1 MSAFAVASLH
11 SGAGTASKALTVSEC
26 VSSSKEISD
35 LVSLSLFESHVASGL
50 LLNEEL
56 VEESTPPDP
65 DPVNGDPKTVPQI
78 PATAFLCA
86 FFCAINPAA

>member
-11 SGAGTASKALTVSEC
+11 SGAGTASKVLTASEC
-26 VSSSKEISD
+26 VSSAKEISDLAGVKETSD

-50 LLNEEL
+50 LLDEEL

-65 DPVNGDPKTVPQI
+65 DPVNGDPKTVP
-78 PATAFLCA
+78 
-86 FFCAINPAA
+86 